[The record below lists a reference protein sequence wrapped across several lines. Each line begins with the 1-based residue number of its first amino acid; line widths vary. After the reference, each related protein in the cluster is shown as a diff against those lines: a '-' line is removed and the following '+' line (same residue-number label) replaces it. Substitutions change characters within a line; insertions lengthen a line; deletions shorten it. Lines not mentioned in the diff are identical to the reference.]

1 MFTLYYS
8 QGSSALAPHIL
19 LEEAGA
25 PYELFEVPLAAGA
38 HLHPPYLSI
47 NPKGRVPTLATP
59 DGVLTEN
66 PAILDYIARSF
77 PTARLLPD
85 TLFEQ
90 AQGQALGAYLCAT
103 MHIAFAHLQRGAR
116 WADEPAAQSAMR
128 AKVAPNLADC
138 AQMIE
143 AQALKGATRQAPWV
157 FGTRYTLSDAYLF
170 LAPRWLDK
178 AGVSLEAYPKLAA
191 HYQAMLERPA
201 TQAALTAQGLP
212 DGLRDGHRDRHR
224 ERP

>member
-25 PYELFEVPLAAGA
+25 PYALVEVPLASGA
-38 HLHPPYLSI
+38 HLQPPYLNI
-47 NPKGRVPTLATP
+47 NPKGRVPALATP

-66 PAILDYIARSF
+66 PAILDYIARRF

-90 AQGQALGAYLCAT
+90 AQGQALSAYLCAT
-103 MHIAFAHLQRGAR
+103 MHVAFAHLQRAAR
-116 WADEPAAQSAMR
+116 WADDPAAQAAMR
-128 AKVAPNLADC
+128 TKVAPNLADC
-138 AQMIE
+138 AALIE
-143 AQALKGATRQAPWV
+143 AHYLPSSSADAPWV
-157 FGTRYTLSDAYLF
+157 FGARYTLSDAYLF

-191 HYQAMLERPA
+191 HYQAMRERPA
-201 TQAALTAQGLP
+201 TRAALDAQGLA
-212 DGLRDGHRDRHR
+212 
-224 ERP
+224 